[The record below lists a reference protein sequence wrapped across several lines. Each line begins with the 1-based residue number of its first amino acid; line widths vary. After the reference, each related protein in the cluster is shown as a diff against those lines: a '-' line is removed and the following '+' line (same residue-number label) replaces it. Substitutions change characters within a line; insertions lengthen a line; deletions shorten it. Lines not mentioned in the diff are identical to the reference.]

1 MHTTQRTAFTVLAA
15 FTFVALATDAS
26 SAQGAIIGVSG
37 QTTWLGVAPV
47 ACTPGALTGPNA
59 FTWNEQQG
67 IFVNNVQCDMINNP
81 GVSPGVPGLVS
92 GLVDNHFIHF
102 EPNTAV
108 QFVSGSVTFASR
120 IRGVI
125 FRNVFL
131 DITDIPLGAPGT
143 LYPTGYPL
151 RGLNAASMFSINNN
165 VLTFQFAAPLPTAD
179 ILQLRVITEHFVPS
193 PGSMALL
200 GLGGL
205 VAVRRRR

>member
-1 MHTTQRTAFTVLAA
+1 MYTTSHTAVTVLALS
-15 FTFVALATDAS
+15 ALTTLVG
-26 SAQGAIIGVSG
+26 SAAAAITGVSG

-81 GVSPGVPGLVS
+81 GVSPGIPGQVS

-102 EPNTAV
+102 EPNTAA

>member
-1 MHTTQRTAFTVLAA
+1 MHTTSNTAFAA
-15 FTFVALATDAS
+15 VALSALTTLVGSAS
-26 SAQGAIIGVSG
+26 AAITGVSG

-67 IFVNNVQCDMINNP
+67 IFINNVQCDMINNP
-81 GVSPGVPGLVS
+81 GVSPGIPGQIS

-108 QFVSGSVTFASR
+108 QFVSGTVTFASR

-131 DITDIPLGAPGT
+131 DITDIPLGSPGT
-143 LYPTGYPL
+143 VYPTGYPL

-165 VLTFQFAAPLPTAD
+165 VLSFQFAAPIPTAD

-193 PGSMALL
+193 PGPMALL

-205 VAVRRRR
+205 AVARRRRS

>member
-1 MHTTQRTAFTVLAA
+1 MPTTSHTAVAVLALS
-15 FTFVALATDAS
+15 ALTTLVE
-26 SAQGAIIGVSG
+26 SAGAAITGVSG

-47 ACTPGALTGPNA
+47 SCAPGALLGPNA

-81 GVSPGVPGLVS
+81 GVSPGIPGQIS

-131 DITDIPLGAPGT
+131 DITDIPLGSPGT
-143 LYPTGYPL
+143 VYPTGYPL

-165 VLTFQFAAPLPTAD
+165 VLNFQFAAPLPTAD

-193 PGSMALL
+193 PGPVALL

-205 VAVRRRR
+205 LAARRRRF